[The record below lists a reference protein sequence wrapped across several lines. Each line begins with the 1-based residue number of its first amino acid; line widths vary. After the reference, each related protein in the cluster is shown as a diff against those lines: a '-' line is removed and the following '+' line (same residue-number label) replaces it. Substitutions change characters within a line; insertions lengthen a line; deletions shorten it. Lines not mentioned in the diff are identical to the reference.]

1 LPLDSS
7 CRATVAACAILF
19 AALLALGGCGYHV
32 VGRASTLPANLPAD
46 VHTIAVPTFQNAT
59 TTYRI
64 EQRLTD
70 AVVHELLA
78 RTKYHVVAREEDGD
92 AVLRGNV
99 LTITS
104 APVIFDAT
112 TGAATTILVTVT
124 ISVQLQD
131 RATGNVLYH
140 NENVVFREPYE
151 ISTDIPSFFEEEGPA
166 LDRLSR
172 DFASRVVATLL
183 ENF

>member
-1 LPLDSS
+1 MPPSVA
-7 CRATVAACAILF
+7 CRASVKPCAVLF
-19 AALLALGGCGYHV
+19 AALLCLGGCGYRV
-32 VGRASTLPANLPAD
+32 VGRSNNLPAG
-46 VHTIAVPTFQNAT
+46 VHTIAVPTFQNST

-78 RTKYHVVAREEDGD
+78 RTKYHVVAREEAGD

-99 LTITS
+99 LTIS
-104 APVIFDAT
+104 SSPVIFDAA
-112 TGAATTILVTVT
+112 TGRATAILVTVT
-124 ISVQLQD
+124 ISVRLED
-131 RATGNVLYH
+131 RATGNMLYR
-140 NENVVFREPYE
+140 NDSVVFREPYE
-151 ISTDIPSFFEEEGPA
+151 ISTDIRSFFEEQGPA
-166 LDRLSR
+166 LDRMSR

>member
-1 LPLDSS
+1 MPPSRA
-7 CRATVAACAILF
+7 CRVVLSVC
-19 AALLALGGCGYHV
+19 ALLCTAVLCLAGCGYRV
-32 VGRASTLPANLPAD
+32 VGRSDNLPAGI
-46 VHTIAVPTFQNAT
+46 HTIAVPAFVNTT

-78 RTKYHVVAREEDGD
+78 RTKYHVVARPEAGD

-99 LTITS
+99 VSITS
-104 APVIFDAT
+104 NPVIFDAA
-112 TGAATTILVTVT
+112 TGRATTVLVTVT
-124 ISVQLQD
+124 LAVSLED
-131 RATGNVLYH
+131 RATGNVLYR
-140 NENVVFREPYE
+140 NDKLIFREPYE

-166 LDRLSR
+166 FDRLAR